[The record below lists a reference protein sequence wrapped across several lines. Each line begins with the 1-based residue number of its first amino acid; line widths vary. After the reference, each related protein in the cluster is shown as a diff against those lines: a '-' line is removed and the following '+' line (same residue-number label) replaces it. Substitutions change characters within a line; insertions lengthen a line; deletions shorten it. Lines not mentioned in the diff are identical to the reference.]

1 MLRGDIRTAFVSA
14 LHQNGGSLRTQ
25 QRRCVSPSS
34 RLYCVYHK
42 ISDNITTFY
51 PFVNGIFTKKVI
63 FSDNSRNRQQANDAH
78 AGIHHAHNAEQNGD
92 DRVQGAAFLGM
103 PEAADI
109 KQHQAGHTQQQC
121 GKIV

>member
-34 RLYCVYHK
+34 RLNGVYHE

-51 PFVNGIFTKKVI
+51 PFVNGIFTKNKEKFGI
-63 FSDNSRNRQQANDAH
+63 FQMIPNIVR
-78 AGIHHAHNAEQNGD
+78 
-92 DRVQGAAFLGM
+92 M
-103 PEAADI
+103 PIRPMA
-109 KQHQAGHTQQQC
+109 
-121 GKIV
+121 V